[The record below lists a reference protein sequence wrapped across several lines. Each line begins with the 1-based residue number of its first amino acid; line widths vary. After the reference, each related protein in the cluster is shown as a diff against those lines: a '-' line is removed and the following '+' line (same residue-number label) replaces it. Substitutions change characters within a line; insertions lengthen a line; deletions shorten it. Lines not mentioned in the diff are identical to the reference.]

1 MPQGR
6 PKRPAKS
13 LNKRVLYRKRCEM
26 GDWGGYDI
34 IEEILDKLFGMRRV

>member
-1 MPQGR
+1 
-6 PKRPAKS
+6 
-13 LNKRVLYRKRCEM
+13 M